1 MMRYFIGIDSGG
13 SKTDSV
19 LLDETGHILMR
30 NISLGCNG
38 LDHGPET
45 AKRRLKE
52 IVLRLHAAAPGPIA
66 AIVGGIARRE
76 TYIEQF
82 LTEIQPVLGNAKLKF
97 DDDMVIII
105 DGILA
110 GADGCGMVCGTGSSL
125 GVRIGGELKRVI
137 GGRGYL
143 IDARGS
149 GYSIARDGIYY
160 AARAID
166 GRDEHTI
173 LCDLF
178 ADAFGMELDQAIPS
192 LYQGGRRYIAS
203 FAHVVFTGYAMGDP
217 ACCRIIE
224 ENALRMAELTWA
236 AERDFPGEFTVVMG
250 GGIFGAYP
258 DYAELV
264 IAKSSPRAKMIRSTL
279 PPVYGAAV
287 MAMAEVGLVCDD
299 AFRETF
305 LRDYTAWKQ

>member
-1 MMRYFIGIDSGG
+1 MRYFIGIDSGG
-13 SKTDSV
+13 TKTDSV
-19 LLDETGHILMR
+19 LLDETGQILLR
-30 NISLGCNG
+30 DIALGCNG

-45 AKRRLKE
+45 AKNRLKE
-52 IVLRLHAAAPGPIA
+52 IVLRLCAAAPGPISA
-66 AIVGGIARRE
+66 VMGGIARRE

-82 LTEIQPVLGNAKLKF
+82 MIEMRPVLGNAKLKF
-97 DDDMVIII
+97 DDDMVIIM
-105 DGILA
+105 DSVLA

-125 GVRIGGELKRVI
+125 GVRVGGELKRVI

-173 LCDLF
+173 LCELF
-178 ADAFGMELDQAIPS
+178 ANAFGKELDQAIPD
-192 LYQGGRRYIAS
+192 LYEGGRRYIAS
-203 FAHVVFTGYAMGDP
+203 FAHVVFEGRAMGDRV
-217 ACCRIIE
+217 CCRILE
-224 ENALRMAELTWA
+224 ENSLKMAELTWA
-236 AERDFPGEFTVVMG
+236 AERNFSGEFTVVMG
-250 GGIFGAYP
+250 GGIFSAYP
-258 DYAELV
+258 TYADMV
-264 IAKSSPRAKMIRSTL
+264 IAKASSRAKMIRTTL

-287 MAMAEVGLVCDD
+287 MAMAEAGLTCGE

-305 LRDYTAWKQ
+305 LRDYAASKC

>member
-1 MMRYFIGIDSGG
+1 MRYFIGIDSGG
-13 SKTDSV
+13 TKTDSV
-19 LLDETGHILMR
+19 LFDETGHILLR
-30 NISLGCNG
+30 DISLGCNG
-38 LDHGPET
+38 LDHGPEK
-45 AKRRLKE
+45 AKKRLTE
-52 IVLRLHAAAPGPIA
+52 IVLRLRDAAPAEIA
-66 AIVGGIARRE
+66 AVFGGIARRE
-76 TYIEQF
+76 TYIDAF
-82 LTEIQPVLGNAKLKF
+82 CTEMAEIMPQTRLKF
-97 DDDMVIII
+97 DDDMVIIM

-125 GVRIGGELKRVI
+125 GVRIGGQLKRVI

-149 GYSIARDGIYY
+149 GYSIARDGVYY

-178 ADAFGMELDQAIPS
+178 AEAFGCDVDSAIPM
-192 LYQGGRRYIAS
+192 LYQGGRRTIAS
-203 FAHVVFTGYAMGDP
+203 YAHIVFTGYAMGDP
-217 ACCRIIE
+217 ASCRIIE
-224 ENALRMAELTWA
+224 DNALRMAELTWA
-236 AERDFPGEFTVVMG
+236 AERDFSGEFPVIMG
-250 GGIFGAYP
+250 GGIFNAYP

-287 MAMAEVGLVCDD
+287 MAMAEAGLPCND
-299 AFRETF
+299 AFRENF
-305 LRDYTAWKQ
+305 LREYTAWSC